1 MPSGAA
7 AAAVITRYSEK
18 IPPFTEMISRG
29 LFFQTPFLFAALAFL
44 LAVPLLFSEETDTP
58 PGNQFFLTTQEKLYE
73 GVPED
78 RGDSWLIKP
87 PGQSGG
93 FLISKLDVLFIGD
106 TRESVFEFR
115 KSRLPAGNYVAV
127 SNLAE
132 WGTRNQLAGQ
142 ALRLLEETAAEADPE
157 TRIVLRRQ
165 IERIEYVERL
175 KKEAIDRAST
185 SENQETARPAKD
197 PEQARLEEFG
207 RQVPLSL
214 QDAYA
219 RKIQPLLLRRCA
231 VADCHEAGV
240 QGNSFTL
247 AKPQRR
253 TARQDNLANLEQI
266 LRRVD
271 LAMPAS
277 SRILNHPEIIDPYGQ
292 QVYPFGSDA
301 NSLKDYK
308 LFSEWV
314 LSLGKKIKPIRFTE
328 PMAVSAGGAGS
339 GTGEKTS
346 GTGSEGT
353 DAEPGFTGTQPSPFH
368 TRYSQASASTIGA
381 PRPLDLTEPSSE
393 TPKPAEPKYRRLP
406 APAEFPSL
414 SVIEEP
420 KIRDEFD
427 PEPFNSKYHPEGK
440 PPSGGSEPL
449 E

>member
-1 MPSGAA
+1 
-7 AAAVITRYSEK
+7 
-18 IPPFTEMISRG
+18 MISRG
-29 LFFQTPFLFAALAFL
+29 LITRTLFLISALAFL
-44 LAVPLLFSEETDTP
+44 PAANLLFSEEPGTP
-58 PGNQFFLTTQEKLYE
+58 SGDQFFLTSQEKLYE

-93 FLISKLDVLFIGD
+93 LLISKLDILFIGD

-115 KSRLPAGNYVAV
+115 KSRLPAGNYAAV
-127 SNLAE
+127 SKLAE
-132 WGTRNQLAGQ
+132 WGTRNQLSEQ

-157 TRIVLRRQ
+157 TQTVLRRQ
-165 IERIEYVERL
+165 IERIGYVERL
-175 KKEAIDRAST
+175 KKEAEDRL
-185 SENQETARPAKD
+185 SETESGQNARPAKD
-197 PEQARLEEFG
+197 PEHARLEEFG
-207 RQVPLSL
+207 RQVPLSV

-231 VADCHEAGV
+231 AAGCHDTETPENG
-240 QGNSFTL
+240 FTL

-253 TARQDNLANLEQI
+253 TARYENLANLEEV

-271 LAMPAS
+271 LTVPAS
-277 SRILNHPEIIDPYGQ
+277 SRILNHPEIIDQYGQ
-292 QVYPFGSDA
+292 QVYPFGSDT

-314 LSLGKKIKPIRFTE
+314 LSLGKKMTRPIRFTE
-328 PMAVSAGGAGS
+328 PTAGMYAVPAESKKETLHGEAPGSPEAQPAGFESRYAR
-339 GTGEKTS
+339 T
-346 GTGSEGT
+346 
-353 DAEPGFTGTQPSPFH
+353 PQPAPV
-368 TRYSQASASTIGA
+368 GA
-381 PRPLDLTEPSSE
+381 PRPLDLTEPPGEAAPS
-393 TPKPAEPKYRRLP
+393 AAPKYRRLP

-420 KIRDEFD
+420 TIRDEFD

-440 PPSGGSEPL
+440 PQSAESRPL